1 MSQALHS
8 SKTSPH
14 RSTYQCGDPTEYTL
28 GRGHLTRQPAS
39 TRLQWSEERSW
50 TLSATERERGQL
62 YNPSEFHGGMTTTK
76 LVEYTGSAAITL
88 HLGHTNPLMFSTTPK
103 TGSPTFRQKLISLR
117 TSSRATSYTRQ
128 QTSHRTCTTG
138 LLLASSAHLRILQL
152 EAVVCVCVCLS
163 NLWCCDNDCTI
174 NTASAEVLHG

>member
-1 MSQALHS
+1 MRGSNGIHPRKGTPDSAASFNPPPVVGGKILDS
-8 SKTSPH
+8 FCH
-14 RSTYQCGDPTEYTL
+14 R
-28 GRGHLTRQPAS
+28 
-39 TRLQWSEERSW
+39 
-50 TLSATERERGQL
+50 ERETSCIICQ
-62 YNPSEFHGGMTTTK
+62 SSIGGMTTTK

-128 QTSHRTCTTG
+128 QTSHRTCTAG
-138 LLLASSAHLRILQL
+138 LLLASSAHLQILQL